1 MNSTLGSFSA
11 SRLLLIGVLLLNLCG
26 LSLDIQAADTATPS
40 TPGKEQKEGISD
52 AGKVEER
59 GLSRVPMPG
68 RMAPGGRV
76 LTPGA
81 TFSALTKAECT
92 GLGCKA
98 VTDNTCPDVGALRE
112 RCICKAGTKGVCI
125 DAVK

>member
-1 MNSTLGSFSA
+1 MNSTLGPFSI

-26 LSLDIQAADTATPS
+26 LSLDIQAADTPTPAT
-40 TPGKEQKEGISD
+40 TVEGQKAGIDD

-59 GLSRVPMPG
+59 GLSRAPMPG
-68 RMAPGGRV
+68 RMAPGGKV

-98 VTDNTCPDVGALRE
+98 VTDNACPDVGALRE